1 MKKFISEVGKG
12 NFESSYVQDFVLIYQ
27 KQKKGILVKES
38 KKYKIQYNAEIQ
50 EILNNCYKRNILF
63 IYIVF

>member
-12 NFESSYVQDFVLIYQ
+12 NFESSSVQDFVLIYQ

-50 EILNNCYKRNILF
+50 EI
-63 IYIVF
+63 